1 VDITFGAAAES
12 LKGVDTSSCAC
23 SLTVFKLD
31 ASTKQYL
38 SAMPPPADPRRATM
52 IDGGIKRREPSSLW
66 AHTNTIEAVAQ

>member
-52 IDGGIKRREPSSLW
+52 IDGGI
-66 AHTNTIEAVAQ
+66 